1 MSNSQANMVACD
13 PISSVSA
20 RPLIDAVIAL
30 GNAAVAL
37 GRRASVSQRRPMPD
51 LTRLSDNLL
60 ADMGFER
67 DWDGSIVR
75 ITVDPKSRN

>member
-1 MSNSQANMVACD
+1 VSNSQANMVACD
-13 PISSVSA
+13 AISSVSA
-20 RPLIDAVIAL
+20 RPLIDAVVAL

-37 GRRASVSQRRPMPD
+37 ALRASTFKRPMPD
-51 LTRLSDNLL
+51 LTRFSDNLL

-75 ITVDPKSRN
+75 ITVDPKSWN